1 VYSKITSA
9 RLYEQIVTQ
18 IEQSILD
25 GKLRAGDQLPSER
38 EMAEQFNVSRTAVR
52 EAVKAL
58 MEKGLIEI
66 QVGRGTFVTAR
77 TDKAVRKSLGWFV
90 KASDGNL
97 QGDLVQVRN
106 VLEPEIAAIAAQM
119 ASADDIA
126 NLQRAVNTMDASL
139 EDAEAFIEADQ
150 GFHLALANATQNK
163 LIPTLIDPI
172 VDLLREQRKRIFLVE
187 GGAQRG
193 QFHHKRILDAIQ
205 SHDPEAARKAMQAH
219 LAQVAEDSDAVPPAD
234 Q

>member
-1 VYSKITSA
+1 
-9 RLYEQIVTQ
+9 
-18 IEQSILD
+18 
-25 GKLRAGDQLPSER
+25 
-38 EMAEQFNVSRTAVR
+38 
-52 EAVKAL
+52 
-58 MEKGLIEI
+58 
-66 QVGRGTFVTAR
+66 
-77 TDKAVRKSLGWFV
+77 VRKSLGWFV

-126 NLQRAVNTMDASL
+126 NLQHAVNSMDASL

-150 GFHLALANATQNK
+150 GFHLALANATHNK

-172 VDLLREQRKRIFLVE
+172 VDLLREQRKRIFLVD

-193 QFHHKRILDAIQ
+193 QFHHKRILNAIQ
-205 SHDPEAARKAMQAH
+205 SHDPEAARTAMQAH
-219 LAQVAEDSDAVPPAD
+219 LAQVAEDSDAAPSVD